1 MSHRW
6 IEHTGELEVELEASS
21 ERGIFEAAFEAMRE
35 LMAGDDDATQRLE
48 VPVRI
53 AGRDRAA
60 LVADWLGELAFLGE
74 TRGLVPDRLSGLE
87 LEENGL
93 RAAVQGRAGT
103 PPHLVKGATYHR
115 LRFEQAGDGWRARV
129 VLDV

>member
-1 MSHRW
+1 VPYRW

-21 ERGIFEAAFEAMRE
+21 ERGVFEAGFEAMCE
-35 LMAGDDDATQRLE
+35 LMSGDEEPERLE
-48 VPVRI
+48 IPVEL

-74 TRGLVPDRLSGLE
+74 TRGLVPDRLSMFE
-87 LEENGL
+87 LDEDGL
-93 RAAVQGRAGT
+93 RAMVQGWQGA

-115 LRFEQAGDGWRARV
+115 LCFEPAAAGWRARV